1 MINSRKVLYSSGNND
16 ECYTPRYV
24 VEEILPY
31 IPKDK
36 TIWCPFDTEASEFV
50 KVLTKEGGGIMSFIL
65 TFQQVL
71 IFILMS
77 LLSGILY
84 YRIHHSQVRE
94 KYSRERYLLINR
106 SRS

>member
-50 KVLTKEGGGIMSFIL
+50 KVLTGGGIMSFIL

-77 LLSGILY
+77 LLGGTLY
-84 YRIHHSQVRE
+84 YQTHHSQGKER
-94 KYSRERYLLINR
+94 YSRERCLSTNH
-106 SRS
+106 SRF

>member
-36 TIWCPFDTEASEFV
+36 TIWCPFDTESSELV
-50 KVLTKEGGGIMSFIL
+50 KVLTGGGIMSFIL

-84 YRIHHSQVRE
+84 YRTHHSQAKER
-94 KYSRERYLLINR
+94 YSRERCLSTNHSLF
-106 SRS
+106 